1 MGYGDLHVHQ
11 AAVLLRDE
19 VDTIIKEVKGNKYTL
34 DQLDR
39 AAESVLL
46 NIAEA
51 RGQRT
56 PGQRCNFYGM
66 ARGSSDETR
75 RCLQTLVRR
84 GAISWTRAFRAIGL
98 TFAIGKM
105 LTSLIRRI
113 ANDRTSNTTRPQT
126 K

>member
-1 MGYGDLHVHQ
+1 MGYDDLRVHQ

-19 VDTIIKEVKGNKYTL
+19 VDAIIKSIFGNRVTL
-34 DQLDR
+34 AQLDR

-56 PGQRCNFYGM
+56 PGQRCTFYGI
-66 ARGSSDETR
+66 ARGSADETR

-84 GAISWTRAFRAIGL
+84 NAVAAERVFRAIGL
-98 TFAIGKM
+98 TYTIGKM
-105 LTSLIRRI
+105 LTALINRI
-113 ANDRTSNTTRPQT
+113 SRDEG
-126 K
+126 